1 MNLKCISSGSVGNC
15 YLLTN
20 ASNQTLILDCGV
32 SIKDIQRGLDYNIKD
47 VTGTIVSHVHG
58 DHVKAAVDLKRL
70 GIPVWK
76 PFESVSKAVKM
87 GVYNSLFFSPTQRHP
102 QLWLFDQD

>member
-1 MNLKCISSGSVGNC
+1 MKLKCISSGSIGNC

-20 ASNQTLILDCGV
+20 ANNQTLILDCGV

-47 VTGTIVSHVHG
+47 VAGVIVSHTHG
-58 DHVKAAVDLKRL
+58 DHIKAAVDLEKL

-76 PFESVSKAVKM
+76 PFESVSKAVKWEGLQFIVFLSHTM
-87 GVYNSLFFSPTQRHP
+87 ALPITVF
-102 QLWLFDQD
+102 